1 MKCFIRGGKQVQLN
15 IEMSL
20 ENCAINLDWR
30 RSMLSY
36 IKNLLEK
43 EWPEYFEDSYGQ
55 GRTGMKKM
63 NFWGALPG
71 PRFEK
76 DRIILS
82 EKRFRLYISSSD
94 NKLLLHL
101 HNAILKYGS
110 QPYPIGFGNT
120 MVVKGARIV
129 HTKPIESEEII
140 VKMISPLVVRR
151 HNRDEKDRYFLPNEE
166 GFEENVVYSMQTRF
180 GTEDVPTIEP
190 IKTKKVIVKAYG
202 TTIPAS
208 LGIFK
213 ITGNKRYLNELYL
226 DGAGAKSSGG
236 FGKFEIIG

>member
-1 MKCFIRGGKQVQLN
+1 MQLN

-20 ENCAINLDWR
+20 ASNVMNLDWR
-30 RSMLSY
+30 RTILSF

-43 EWPEYFEDSYGQ
+43 EWTEYFETSYGQ
-55 GRTGMKKM
+55 GRNGMKKM
-63 NFWGALPG
+63 NFWTCLPG
-71 PRFEK
+71 VKFGE
-76 DRIILS
+76 DRISLS

-94 NKLLLHL
+94 NNLLLHL
-101 HNAILKYGS
+101 NNAIMKYGS

-120 MVVKGARIV
+120 MVVKGTRIV
-129 HTKPIESEEII
+129 QTKSIETEEII

-151 HNRDEKDRYFLPNEE
+151 HNRDKADRYFLPNEE
-166 GFEENVVYSMQTRF
+166 GFQENIAYSMQTRF
-180 GTEDVPTIEP
+180 GTEDVPTIES

-213 ITGNKRYLNELYL
+213 ITGSTRQLNELYL
-226 DGAGAKSSGG
+226 DGCGGRSSSG
-236 FGKFEIIG
+236 FGKFEIVG

>member
-1 MKCFIRGGKQVQLN
+1 MQLN

-20 ENCAINLDWR
+20 TSNVMNLDWR
-30 RSMLSY
+30 RVILSY

-43 EWPEYFEDSYGQ
+43 EWPEYFADSYGQ
-55 GRTGMKKM
+55 GRTRMKKM
-63 NFWGALPG
+63 NFWSSLPG
-71 PRFEK
+71 PQFEK
-76 DRIILS
+76 DRILLA

-101 HNAILKYGS
+101 NNAILKYGEHS
-110 QPYPIGFGNT
+110 YPIGFGNT
-120 MVVKGARIV
+120 MTVKGTRIV
-129 HTKPIESEEII
+129 QTKPIEADEII

-151 HNRDEKDRYFLPNEE
+151 HNRDEADRYFLPNEE
-166 GFEENVVYSMQTRF
+166 GFDENIAYNMKTRF
-180 GTEDVPTIEP
+180 RTANVPTIEP
-190 IKTKKVIVKAYG
+190 IKTRKVIVKAYG

-213 ITGNKRYLNELYL
+213 ITGNIRQLNELYL
-226 DGAGAKSSGG
+226 DGAMSRSSSG

>member
-1 MKCFIRGGKQVQLN
+1 MQLN

-20 ENCAINLDWR
+20 TSNVMNLDWR
-30 RSMLSY
+30 RTILSF
-36 IKNLLEK
+36 IKSLLEK
-43 EWPEYFEDSYGQ
+43 EWPEYFESSYGQ
-55 GRTGMKKM
+55 GSTRMKKM
-63 NFWGALPG
+63 NFWSSLPG
-71 PRFEK
+71 PQFRK
-76 DRIILS
+76 DSIILS
-82 EKRFRLYISSSD
+82 EKRFRVYISSSD

-101 HNAILKYGS
+101 NNSILKYGS
-110 QPYPIGFGNT
+110 QPYLIGYGNT

-129 HTKPIESEEII
+129 QTKPIESEEII

-213 ITGNKRYLNELYL
+213 ITGSTKQLNELYL
-226 DGAGAKSSGG
+226 DGCGQRSSAG

>member
-1 MKCFIRGGKQVQLN
+1 MQLN

-20 ENCAINLDWR
+20 ENCTMNLDWR
-30 RSMLSY
+30 RTILSY
-36 IKNLLEK
+36 IKSLLEK
-43 EWPEYFEDSYGQ
+43 EWPEYFEASYGQ
-55 GRTGMKKM
+55 GRTEMKKM
-63 NFWGALPG
+63 NFWSALPE

-76 DRIILS
+76 DSITLS

-101 HNAILKYGS
+101 NNAILKYGS

-129 HTKPIESEEII
+129 QTKPIESEEII

-151 HNRDEKDRYFLPNEE
+151 HNRDEKDRYFLPNEA
-166 GFEENVVYSMQTRF
+166 GFVENVEYSMQTRF
-180 GTEDVPTIEP
+180 GTANVPTIEP

-202 TTIPAS
+202 TTIPGS

-213 ITGNKRYLNELYL
+213 ITGSTKQLNELYL
-226 DGAGAKSSGG
+226 DGVMSRSSSG